1 MNNEEERGRR
11 RTQSSDQDVW
21 GGETPDL
28 FAQEEEPR
36 PVRRRS
42 AAEDT
47 EEVRSVRRRPATE
60 NRDEEE
66 RPVHRRHPA
75 AEAGEEEV
83 RPVRR
88 RPAAENADGEVRP
101 ARRRPVTESETG
113 ETRSVR
119 RRPAAENTDGEGR
132 PVRRRPAVETADGE
146 NRPVRRRPVTESE
159 TGEVRPTRRRPVT
172 ETADGEVRPTRRRPA
187 AENASEQEHPVR
199 RRTQQNE
206 FADPSVNRNAA
217 YEGEEEREERRKPK
231 NGRKKA
237 AIPLVIL
244 LVVLLGLLAVA
255 IWQLKVVQ
263 DGGNSFLNRLLGSS
277 SGTPGATVPRI
288 DAGVTTEADT
298 EAAQSLGDAVDEE
311 QGADGT
317 QAAQTAAVESR
328 PAQTTEAQTY
338 ETDENGNMI
347 VPERQPG
354 SFETE
359 PAWESTLQKTGDDT
373 LDQANRLAAMYDYDS
388 AIALLQGVSGYDGNQ
403 TYKDAVASYEDQ
415 KSQAVQYADNSTIPH
430 VFFHTLI
437 VDTSRAFDDT
447 IAISKQDGMNKVKD
461 YNYVMT
467 TITEFC
473 RILDQMYEEGYVL
486 VSIYD
491 VASYETQADGTQVM
505 KHQPI
510 YLPEGKKPFVLS
522 VDDVSYYEYMEGHGF
537 ASKLVVG
544 EDGTPISEYDAPDGT
559 VMYGAYDVVPIL
571 DDFVDAHPDF
581 SYRGAKG
588 IIALTG
594 YEGIFGYRTSDYWYN
609 SNCDYFDQYFTWN
622 LEANTKKKQTMYY
635 DNPNIEQD
643 KAAAKAV
650 ADACRADGWLF
661 ASHTW
666 GHNKV
671 GDSGSYERF
680 YSDSMLWD
688 KEVKPLLGEVDIII
702 YPQGEDLYEGSWRGY
717 DPANEKYQLLKQL
730 GFSYFCSVDSNLGW
744 TQLGTEYFRMGRA
757 NADGQRM
764 WEAISS
770 YVNPGGTAID
780 RLSALFDSRLVFDWS
795 RPTPVEK

>member
-66 RPVHRRHPA
+66 RPVHRRRPA

-88 RPAAENADGEVRP
+88 RPAA
-101 ARRRPVTESETG
+101 
-113 ETRSVR
+113 
-119 RRPAAENTDGEGR
+119 
-132 PVRRRPAVETADGE
+132 ETADGE

-643 KAAAKAV
+643 KAEAKAV